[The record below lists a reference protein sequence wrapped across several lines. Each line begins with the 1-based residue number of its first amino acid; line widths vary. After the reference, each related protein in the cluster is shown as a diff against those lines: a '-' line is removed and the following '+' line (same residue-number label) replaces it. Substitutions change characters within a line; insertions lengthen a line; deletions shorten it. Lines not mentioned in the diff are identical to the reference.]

1 MRLSAAIYVT
11 ALLTNGLTITPS
23 WADTPDEVTTETP
36 MVATEPEAWPAS
48 GVYDADASP
57 PPLNSVPVEAAS
69 DCLRVIRNTKLSDAE
84 QQIDEKTNVTW
95 IATDAE
101 RETSEKCRAIGGR

>member
-1 MRLSAAIYVT
+1 MRLSATVYVT
-11 ALLTNGLTITPS
+11 AMLAIGLTITPS
-23 WADTPDEVTTETP
+23 WAETPDEMTTQTP
-36 MVATEPEAWPAS
+36 IVATEPEAWPAS

-69 DCLRVIRNTKLSDAE
+69 DCLRVIRNTKLSDSE
-84 QQIDEKTNVTW
+84 QQIDEKNNVTW

-101 RETSEKCRAIGGR
+101 RETSEKCRAIGAR